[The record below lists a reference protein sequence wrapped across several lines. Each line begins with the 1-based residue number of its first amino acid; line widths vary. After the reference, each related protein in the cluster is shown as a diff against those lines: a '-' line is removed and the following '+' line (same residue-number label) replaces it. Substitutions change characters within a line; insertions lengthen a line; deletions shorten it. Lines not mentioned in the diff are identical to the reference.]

1 MKRFNPAVRNS
12 ESLVFP
18 ILIGIFF
25 YWYFTRL
32 NGLDPRDVS
41 WLLPFW
47 HTHIDAAA
55 NYLGWEYFRSSPIL
69 QWPLGR
75 TPSLGPGSGASIS
88 MTDSIPLM
96 AFIFKPF
103 THWYQGTFQY
113 FGIWT
118 LTCFV
123 LQAVASWK
131 LLGIWVKGQFARGL
145 GCCFFVIAPAFLD
158 RLTFHFGLSAHWVVL
173 FALYLFFKS
182 DFSLKMWIALGVVS
196 TLIQPYLAIM
206 VSAVF
211 LVALLGNPSFL
222 KRLMVYIAAIGFAAY
237 QAGLFI
243 FDFSNAGLDGFGIF
257 SSNALSL
264 VDPGFPDFDRLPW
277 STRVPNVWENVGQY
291 EGFAFLGGGVLLI
304 GMLLFINQLILGR
317 SLRNK
322 WPSLIVLIA
331 FGNFVYRQNAISV
344 LVLLWL
350 VLAAI
355 CLTQFL
361 VEFKKDKVNAIKIGG
376 LAIAFFIFAFSN
388 IILIGDFSFVQV
400 EIPKFVL
407 DVFAIARTSGRFIWI
422 PMYLV
427 MTVVVVSALKY
438 FPRRVS
444 LAIIFVALLL
454 QINDSS
460 QATRFL
466 SDTYTRPGPDNYL
479 PSKTW
484 DVLGSRYRSVE
495 FVPAAHKPR
504 LFDSNPDFLNTS
516 GWLWRDIGVLGQKY
530 DWKLNSFY
538 FGRVPEAAF
547 VKENVELD
555 ERVQSGGYDSSV
567 LYVFIGSDEWEMAKK
582 SVKGADLIG
591 TLDGVPI
598 VAPGLSDCNSCDLST
613 FINKSPLLNQG

>member
-1 MKRFNPAVRNS
+1 
-12 ESLVFP
+12 
-18 ILIGIFF
+18 
-25 YWYFTRL
+25 
-32 NGLDPRDVS
+32 
-41 WLLPFW
+41 
-47 HTHIDAAA
+47 
-55 NYLGWEYFRSSPIL
+55 
-69 QWPLGR
+69 
-75 TPSLGPGSGASIS
+75 
-88 MTDSIPLM
+88 M

-222 KRLMVYIAAIGFAAY
+222 KRLMAYIAAIGFAAY

-243 FDFSNAGLDGFGIF
+243 FGFSNAGLDGFGIF

-277 STRVPNVWENVGQY
+277 STRFPNVWENVGQY

-304 GMLLFINQLILGR
+304 GILLFINQLILGR
-317 SLRNK
+317 SLRNR

-355 CLTQFL
+355 CVTQFFM
-361 VEFKKDKVNAIKIGG
+361 VFKKDKVNAIKIGG
-376 LAIAFFIFAFSN
+376 IAIAFFIFAFSN
-388 IILIGDFSFVQV
+388 IILIGDFSLVQV

-438 FPRRVS
+438 FPRRVG
-444 LAIIFVALLL
+444 LAMIFVVLLL

-466 SDTYTRPGPDNYL
+466 SDTYTRPGPENYF

-547 VKENVELD
+547 LRENIELD
-555 ERVQSGGYDSSV
+555 ERVQSGNYDSSV
-567 LYVFIGSDEWEMAKK
+567 LYIFIGSDEWEEAKN
-582 SVKGADLIG
+582 SASSSDLIG

-598 VAPGLSDCNSCDLST
+598 VAPGLSDCTSCDLTT
-613 FINKSPLLNQG
+613 FINKSPLANQG